1 MPTAALQYETT
12 ITPVSMRIIHTTKEI
27 DMQYKQQHVL
37 RALSNKYITRCKY
50 KPFYWLHAK
59 NVIATTN
66 NTDDP
71 HIYTI
76 CILAVSIPKMKW
88 NTRCTFFMDVFGKPS
103 YEYLSFI
110 SGKRG
115 L

>member
-12 ITPVSMRIIHTTKEI
+12 VSMCIIHYTKEI

-37 RALSNKYITRCKY
+37 RALSNKCITKMQIQTFLLITCKKCY
-50 KPFYWLHAK
+50 
-59 NVIATTN
+59 TTN

-88 NTRCTFFMDVFGKPS
+88 NTHCTFFMDVFGKPS

>member
-1 MPTAALQYETT
+1 
-12 ITPVSMRIIHTTKEI
+12 
-27 DMQYKQQHVL
+27 MQYKQQHVL
-37 RALSNKYITRCKY
+37 RALSNKCITKMQIQTFLLITCKKCY
-50 KPFYWLHAK
+50 
-59 NVIATTN
+59 TTN

>member
-1 MPTAALQYETT
+1 
-12 ITPVSMRIIHTTKEI
+12 
-27 DMQYKQQHVL
+27 MQIQTFL
-37 RALSNKYITRCKY
+37 LIACK
-50 KPFYWLHAK
+50 K
-59 NVIATTN
+59 NVIPQTIQIEI
-66 NTDDP
+66 TDDP

-88 NTRCTFFMDVFGKPS
+88 NTHCTFFMVVFGKPS

-115 L
+115 C